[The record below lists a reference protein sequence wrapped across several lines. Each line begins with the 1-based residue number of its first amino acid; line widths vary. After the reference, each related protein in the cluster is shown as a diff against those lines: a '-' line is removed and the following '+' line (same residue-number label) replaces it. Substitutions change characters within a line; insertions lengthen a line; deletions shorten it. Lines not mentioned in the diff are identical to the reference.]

1 MFVNIVR
8 IAILSQYFGVISGNI
23 NIAADVIME
32 AMSIEMFGRFV
43 MNSAN
48 FLDTFRS
55 EIVMMVL
62 ILPDM
67 IDGSSTILR
76 VSEIDHWMITCF
88 M

>member
-1 MFVNIVR
+1 M
-8 IAILSQYFGVISGNI
+8 ILGNI
-23 NIAADVIME
+23 NIAADAIME
-32 AMSIEMFGRFV
+32 AMSIEMFGCFV

-55 EIVMMVL
+55 LIAIKVL

-67 IDGSSTILR
+67 IDGSLTILR
-76 VSEIDHWMITCF
+76 VSEIDHRMITYF